1 MSDNISVEKSNDQS
15 MRNLGKSLIADIN
28 GLRVSYTDDGRAD
41 SPVIIFVH
49 GFPLNKTMW
58 SSQVEALEKN
68 YRVITY
74 DIRGHGES
82 EAGSERFS
90 IELFADDLF
99 RLMDELDI
107 KKCVLC
113 GLSMG
118 GYIALHAIQKSPAK
132 FGALI
137 LCDTQ
142 CNVDTPEVKEKR
154 MSDIDHI
161 KKSGLKEYAENNLK
175 NLFMPVSLQSKK
187 DEVES
192 VKKMIRE
199 MSVQSLTDTLHALAN
214 RNETCEKL
222 SKIEQPVLIIV
233 GEEDN
238 ITPPSKGQF
247 MQNKIKDSELK
258 IVENAGHLSN
268 LENAGQFN
276 KYLNNFISSI
286 YETVS

>member
-1 MSDNISVEKSNDQS
+1 
-15 MRNLGKSLIADIN
+15 
-28 GLRVSYTDDGRAD
+28 
-41 SPVIIFVH
+41 
-49 GFPLNKTMW
+49 
-58 SSQVEALEKN
+58 
-68 YRVITY
+68 
-74 DIRGHGES
+74 
-82 EAGSERFS
+82 
-90 IELFADDLF
+90 
-99 RLMDELDI
+99 
-107 KKCVLC
+107 
-113 GLSMG
+113 
-118 GYIALHAIQKSPAK
+118 
-132 FGALI
+132 
-137 LCDTQ
+137 
-142 CNVDTPEVKEKR
+142 
-154 MSDIDHI
+154 
-161 KKSGLKEYAENNLK
+161 
-175 NLFMPVSLQSKK
+175 
-187 DEVES
+187 
-192 VKKMIRE
+192 